1 MRTTVLL
8 LSIAAACTGFVP
20 KIPMPSAVKPLR
32 AETTESE
39 APAEAEAPAA
49 AAPAEEPA
57 APTSSA
63 SFNPDKVFKVDESP
77 LMAYISRSWN
87 KLDGSDTVE
96 VEEMLKDPATVAT
109 IDQPDDL
116 GANALTLAASLNVP
130 KPEIIKA
137 LLKAGADV
145 NAKLGEEWSE
155 KDTSALYRAVEGES
169 LECVEL
175 IVAAGA
181 DLDYMNDRKVFTGLA
196 KMTALQRAEDIG
208 AKKIRDFLKSK
219 GAAAASLRLMN
230 LLDGVEGGAPH
241 AIEATVTHR
250 RQEGDEGEAAE
261 RRLSSKYP
269 PVCTQS
275 S

>member
-1 MRTTVLL
+1 MRTTLL
-8 LSIAAACTGFVP
+8 ILSISASAGFVP
-20 KIPMPSAVKPLR
+20 KIPSPAKSPLR
-32 AETTESE
+32 AETE
-39 APAEAEAPAA
+39 AEAEAP
-49 AAPAEEPA
+49 PEPA
-57 APTSSA
+57 APA
-63 SFNPDKVFKVDESP
+63 PAPAPAAFDPNKVFKVDESP

-96 VEEMLKDPATVAT
+96 VEEMPKDPATVAT
-109 IDQPDDL
+109 IDQPDEL

-181 DLDYMNDRKVFTGLA
+181 DLDYMNDR
-196 KMTALQRAEDIG
+196 
-208 AKKIRDFLKSK
+208 
-219 GAAAASLRLMN
+219 
-230 LLDGVEGGAPH
+230 
-241 AIEATVTHR
+241 
-250 RQEGDEGEAAE
+250 
-261 RRLSSKYP
+261 
-269 PVCTQS
+269 
-275 S
+275 

>member
-57 APTSSA
+57 APAPATSSA

-96 VEEMLKDPATVAT
+96 VEEML
-109 IDQPDDL
+109 
-116 GANALTLAASLNVP
+116 GAAS
-130 KPEIIKA
+130 
-137 LLKAGADV
+137 
-145 NAKLGEEWSE
+145 
-155 KDTSALYRAVEGES
+155 T
-169 LECVEL
+169 
-175 IVAAGA
+175 
-181 DLDYMNDRKVFTGLA
+181 
-196 KMTALQRAEDIG
+196 
-208 AKKIRDFLKSK
+208 
-219 GAAAASLRLMN
+219 
-230 LLDGVEGGAPH
+230 
-241 AIEATVTHR
+241 
-250 RQEGDEGEAAE
+250 
-261 RRLSSKYP
+261 
-269 PVCTQS
+269 
-275 S
+275 

>member
-1 MRTTVLL
+1 MRTTLL
-8 LSIAAACTGFVP
+8 ILSISASAGFVP
-20 KIPMPSAVKPLR
+20 KIPSPAKSPLR
-32 AETTESE
+32 AETE
-39 APAEAEAPAA
+39 AEAEAP
-49 AAPAEEPA
+49 PEPA
-57 APTSSA
+57 APA
-63 SFNPDKVFKVDESP
+63 PAPAPAAFDPNKVFKVDESP
-77 LMAYISRSWN
+77 LMAYISRSRN

-109 IDQPDDL
+109 IDRPDEL

-219 GAAAASLRLMN
+219 GAKKEMKEKPLS
-230 LLDGVEGGAPH
+230 GV
-241 AIEATVTHR
+241 
-250 RQEGDEGEAAE
+250 
-261 RRLSSKYP
+261 
-269 PVCTQS
+269 
-275 S
+275 

>member
-57 APTSSA
+57 APAPATSSA

-96 VEEMLKDPATVAT
+96 VEEML
-109 IDQPDDL
+109 
-116 GANALTLAASLNVP
+116 GAASP
-130 KPEIIKA
+130 
-137 LLKAGADV
+137 
-145 NAKLGEEWSE
+145 
-155 KDTSALYRAVEGES
+155 
-169 LECVEL
+169 
-175 IVAAGA
+175 
-181 DLDYMNDRKVFTGLA
+181 
-196 KMTALQRAEDIG
+196 
-208 AKKIRDFLKSK
+208 
-219 GAAAASLRLMN
+219 
-230 LLDGVEGGAPH
+230 
-241 AIEATVTHR
+241 
-250 RQEGDEGEAAE
+250 
-261 RRLSSKYP
+261 
-269 PVCTQS
+269 
-275 S
+275 

>member
-8 LSIAAACTGFVP
+8 VSIAAACTGFVP

-57 APTSSA
+57 APAPATSSA

-109 IDQPDDL
+109 IDRPDEL

-155 KDTSALYRAVEGES
+155 KDTSALLCGNQP
-169 LECVEL
+169 ECRVLGRVTRNEH
-175 IVAAGA
+175 
-181 DLDYMNDRKVFTGLA
+181 R
-196 KMTALQRAEDIG
+196 
-208 AKKIRDFLKSK
+208 
-219 GAAAASLRLMN
+219 
-230 LLDGVEGGAPH
+230 H
-241 AIEATVTHR
+241 AIEHASR
-250 RQEGDEGEAAE
+250 R
-261 RRLSSKYP
+261 
-269 PVCTQS
+269 
-275 S
+275 